1 MNKKIL
7 LFSTAFLISIFFADA
22 QNAFG
27 IKGGLSYNSNGDLKE
42 FTNEVEQIYKND
54 GKGKSG
60 YNIGIFGR
68 LNLGPVYLRP
78 ELVYTKT
85 TSEYELNTGIIEDYK
100 ISKLDLPVL
109 VGTRLLGP
117 IHVFAGPA
125 FQYYL
130 DNDLKGLKF
139 ENIENEF
146 TIGVNIGAAVEI
158 GRIGIDVRYERGLSE
173 NEANWT
179 NAGKTFTLDSRPEQ
193 IMFSLSYRLSKK
205 KA

>member
-7 LFSTAFLISIFFADA
+7 LFSTAFLISMFLATA
-22 QNAFG
+22 QNAYG
-27 IKGGLSYNSNGDLKE
+27 IKAGLSYNSNGELSE
-42 FTNEVEQIYKND
+42 VINETKNVID
-54 GKGKSG
+54 NNGKGKSG
-60 YNIGIFGR
+60 YNVGVFGR

-85 TSEYELNTGIIEDYK
+85 TSEYVLNTGGTEDYK
-100 ISKLDLPVL
+100 VSKLDMPVL

-125 FQYYL
+125 FQYNL
-130 DNDLKGLKF
+130 DNDLKGLQF
-139 ENIENEF
+139 ESIKNDF

-179 NAGKTFTLDSRPEQ
+179 NAGKDFTLDSRPEQ
-193 IMFSLSYRLSKK
+193 IIFSLSYRLSKK

>member
-7 LFSTAFLISIFFADA
+7 LFSTVFLISIFFADA